1 MWIILRRL
9 QITGFDCNG
18 FLIPENLEMDF
29 LKNGTVDLLI
39 SENPSKSSGIE
50 SIFYMQ
56 DQCFPMVHPED
67 SLSNFSSLKLV
78 DLPEHEYLNSSLQG
92 THQNSVNKILKASPY
107 LRVHTN
113 EYSISKYLVDRIQ
126 VFQRLQFWLKK

>member
-1 MWIILRRL
+1 
-9 QITGFDCNG
+9 
-18 FLIPENLEMDF
+18 MDF

-39 SENPSKSSGIE
+39 SENLSKSSGIE

-67 SLSNFSSLKLV
+67 PLSNFSSLKLV

-92 THQNSVNKILKASPY
+92 THLKAVNKILKASPY
-107 LRVHTN
+107 LRVRTN
-113 EYSISKYLVDRIQ
+113 EYSISKYLVDRIH
-126 VFQRLQFWLKK
+126 VFQRLQSWLKK